1 VGLIEHAGS
10 VRVRLDGRFTL
21 AGEPSGGAPVE
32 AGDHVAAAE
41 GAAVV
46 LRGAVEVR
54 GPALVLTPSS
64 LETDR
69 FTVHDVTIGKD
80 FHWQRRQSQDFQGA
94 LRIVASAGGLTVVN
108 ELPLEPYLASVIS
121 SEMSASAPVG
131 LLEAHAVVARSWLLA
146 QLRTAAPPS
155 APKPAGEGSRSSMD
169 GTDAPGRETGR
180 EIRRWYDRESHESF
194 DVCADDHCQ
203 RYQGVTR
210 AFSRSVFD
218 AVGATRGQVLVH
230 AGAVCDA
237 RYSKCCGGMT
247 EVFATAWADEEVPY
261 LQAVYDGAERPRGF
275 ELPSAGPSAAE
286 AWILSVP
293 PAHCHRTDLGFLA
306 RVLPGFDQETR
317 DFYRW
322 EVVYAQ
328 NELVELL
335 ARAGLDTGG
344 VLGLDALERGP
355 SGRIRRLRV
364 VGRKGTWV
372 VGKELEIRRTL
383 SRSHLL
389 SSAFVARLEGDA
401 GGLPERVRLVGAG
414 WGHGVGLCQIG
425 AASMADRGVGHREIL
440 AHYFRGAEIVGGY

>member
-1 VGLIEHAGS
+1 M
-10 VRVRLDGRFTL
+10 RVRLDGRFTL
-21 AGEPSGGAPVE
+21 ACDPSGGTPVE
-32 AGDHVAAAE
+32 PGDYVATGE
-41 GAAVV
+41 GGAVAI
-46 LRGAVEVR
+46 RGAVDVH
-54 GPALVLTPSS
+54 GSAPVLAPSD

-69 FTVHDVTIGKD
+69 LTVHDVTIGKD

-94 LRIVASAGGLTVVN
+94 LHIVAGADGLTVVN

-146 QLRTAAPPS
+146 QLRATPPS
-155 APKPAGEGSRSSMD
+155 DPILAKEAARGSSD
-169 GTDAPGRETGR
+169 GTGASVGETGR
-180 EIRRWYDRESHESF
+180 EIRRWYDRESHDAF

-210 AFSRSVFD
+210 AFSKSVFD
-218 AVGATRGQVLVH
+218 AVASTRGHALVH
-230 AGAVCDA
+230 GGAVCDA

-247 EVFATAWADEEVPY
+247 ERFSTAWADVEVPY
-261 LQAVYDGAERPRGF
+261 LQAVYDGTDPPSGL
-275 ELPSAGPSAAE
+275 ELPSVGPSAAE
-286 AWILSVP
+286 AWILSTP
-293 PAHCHRTDLGFLA
+293 PAHCHRSDPDFLA

-328 NELVELL
+328 DELVELL

-344 VLGLDALERGP
+344 VVGLDALERGP

-364 VGRKGTWV
+364 RGRKGAWI

-389 SSAFVARLEGDA
+389 SSAFVARFEGDE

-425 AASMADRGVGHREIL
+425 AASMADRGAGHREIL
-440 AHYFRGAEIVGGY
+440 AHYFRGAEIETLY